1 METLSWGRS
10 IDPLVKVAVI
20 NEENK
25 YDEAD
30 GLKRGLLVER
40 IRSSDLSLFGRKEMA
55 ILKKGEWR
63 FVDIAISPP
72 TRTQGRPKARARE
85 RWSQETKRSSPLL
98 PSPTNLLLIYRKRG
112 GKSDSRPDFFFP
124 QPQKK

>member
-1 METLSWGRS
+1 MKS
-10 IDPLVKVAVI
+10 
-20 NEENK
+20 NK

-30 GLKRGLLVER
+30 GLKKGVLVER

-85 RWSQETKRSSPLL
+85 R
-98 PSPTNLLLIYRKRG
+98 
-112 GKSDSRPDFFFP
+112 
-124 QPQKK
+124 